1 MAVRKPIPELLK
13 FLSAY
18 DKKIAAIALEVR
30 RAVLTAAPGAT
41 EAIYDAYNAVAI
53 GYSFTGRL
61 KESFIHIAVYA
72 PHVNLGFN
80 RGAEMKD
87 PDRVLQ
93 GDCKMVRHLTIRE
106 PGDLKKRYVARL
118 LKDAVLDG
126 RAMAATSKY
135 PTIPP
140 QSTVKAIY
148 AKRRRPVP
156 A

>member
-13 FLSAY
+13 FLAAY
-18 DKKIAAIALEVR
+18 DKRIVALALEVR
-30 RAVLTAAPGAT
+30 RAVLTMAPDAT

-61 KESFIHIAVYA
+61 KESFIHVAVYA

-80 RGAEMKD
+80 RGAEMDD
-87 PDRVLQ
+87 PDGVLQ
-93 GDCKMVRHLTIRE
+93 GTGSTVRHITIRE
-106 PGDLKKRYVARL
+106 PRDLKKKYVGRL
-118 LKDAVLDG
+118 IKDAVLDG
-126 RAMAATSKY
+126 RAMAATSKV

-148 AKRRRPVP
+148 PKRRRP
-156 A
+156 AK

>member
-18 DKKIAAIALEVR
+18 DKKIAALALEVR
-30 RAVLTAAPGAT
+30 RAVLTAVPDAT

-87 PDRVLQ
+87 PDGVLQ
-93 GDCKMVRHLTIRE
+93 GDCKLIRHLTIRE
-106 PGDLKKRYVARL
+106 LGDLKKRYVARL
-118 LKDAVLDG
+118 LKDAVLEG
-126 RAMAATSKY
+126 RAMAATSKF

-140 QSTVKAIY
+140 QSIVKAIY
-148 AKRRRPVP
+148 AKKRRPVRE
-156 A
+156 

>member
-13 FLSAY
+13 FLSVY
-18 DKKIAAIALEVR
+18 DKRIAKLALKAR
-30 RAVLTAAPGAT
+30 SAVLTAAPDAT

-61 KESFIHIAVYA
+61 KESFIHVAVYA

-80 RGAEMKD
+80 RGAEMDD

-93 GDCKMVRHLTIRE
+93 GDCKMIRHLTIHG
-106 PGDLKKRYVARL
+106 PADLKKRAVARL

-126 RAMAATSKY
+126 RAMAATSKV

-148 AKRRRPVP
+148 AKKRRP
-156 A
+156 AK

>member
-18 DKKIAAIALEVR
+18 DKRILNLALEVR
-30 RAVLTAAPGAT
+30 RTVLTAAPDAT

-61 KESFIHIAVYA
+61 KESFIHVAVYA

-80 RGAEMKD
+80 RGAEMDD
-87 PDRVLQ
+87 PEGVLR

-106 PGDLKKRYVARL
+106 PADLNKKYIARL
-118 LKDAVLDG
+118 VKDAVLDG
-126 RAMAATSKY
+126 RTMAATSKV

-148 AKRRRPVP
+148 AKKRRPARP
-156 A
+156 

>member
-1 MAVRKPIPELLK
+1 MAVRKPIPELRK

-18 DKKIAAIALEVR
+18 EKRIAALALEVR
-30 RAVLTAAPGAT
+30 RAVLTAAPEAT

-61 KESFIHIAVYA
+61 KESFIHVAAYA

-80 RGAEMKD
+80 RGAEMDD
-87 PDRVLQ
+87 PDGVLQ
-93 GDCKMVRHLTIRE
+93 GDCKMIRHLTIRE
-106 PGDLKKRYVARL
+106 PADLKKKYVGRL
-118 LKDAVLDG
+118 IKDAVRDG
-126 RAMAATSKY
+126 RAMAATSKV

-148 AKRRRPVP
+148 AKKRRPVQK
-156 A
+156 

>member
-18 DKKIAAIALEVR
+18 DKKIVALALEVR
-30 RAVLTAAPGAT
+30 RAVLTAAPDAT

-87 PDRVLQ
+87 PDGVLQ
-93 GDCKMVRHLTIRE
+93 GDCKMIRHLTIHE
-106 PGDLKKRYVARL
+106 PADLKKRYVARL
-118 LKDAVLDG
+118 VKDAVLDG
-126 RAMAATSKY
+126 RAMAATSKF

-140 QSTVKAIY
+140 QSIVNAIY
-148 AKRRRPVP
+148 AKKRRP
-156 A
+156 ARA

>member
-18 DKKIAAIALEVR
+18 DKRIGKLALEVR
-30 RAVLTAAPGAT
+30 NTVLSAAPDAT

-61 KESFIHIAVYA
+61 KESFIHVAVYA

-80 RGAEMKD
+80 HGAEMDD
-87 PDRVLQ
+87 PEGVLQ

-106 PGDLKKRYVARL
+106 PGDLKKKYVARL
-118 LKDAVLDG
+118 VKDAVRDG
-126 RAMAATSKY
+126 RVMAATSKF
-135 PTIPP
+135 PTISP

-148 AKRRRPVP
+148 AKKRRP
-156 A
+156 AE